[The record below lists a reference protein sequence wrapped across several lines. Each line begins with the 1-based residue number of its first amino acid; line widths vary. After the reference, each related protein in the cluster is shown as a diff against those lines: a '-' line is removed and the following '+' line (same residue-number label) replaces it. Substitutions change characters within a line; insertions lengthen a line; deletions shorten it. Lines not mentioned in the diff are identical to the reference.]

1 MSGIFVY
8 MAQPADGATVR
19 RNITIEG
26 SFSRFNGSIYGAQI
40 QFGAGGPT
48 VNLNGGWG
56 FSWSGNIPNDV
67 RPGQSFQIIVSA
79 WGYMRGKD
87 IVPGEP
93 GDPIP
98 VDGQAVHTVT
108 LEYVVPTLTVAPFQ
122 SHHVATQVP
131 YVLTLAGNASEGGGY
146 PYGITQ
152 LLYQVG
158 SGPPTNIATN
168 ANGDFSVGLS
178 LQ

>member
-19 RNITIEG
+19 RNITISG
-26 SFSRFNGSIYGAQI
+26 SFSRFNGSIDGAQI
-40 QFGAGGPT
+40 QFGAGGPV

-56 FSWSGNIPNDV
+56 FFWSGNIPNDI

-79 WGYMRGKD
+79 WGFMRGPD

-98 VDGQAVHTVT
+98 VDGEAIQNVT
-108 LEYVVPTLTVAPFQ
+108 LEYVVPSLSVAPFQ
-122 SHHVATQVP
+122 SPLVVKQVP
-131 YVLTLAGNASEGGGY
+131 YTLTLAGNASEGGGA

-152 LLYQVG
+152 LQYQLG
-158 SGPPTNIATN
+158 GPPTNIP
-168 ANGDFSVGLS
+168 
-178 LQ
+178 